1 LNMIPA
7 QGICKFAYC
16 GLYQTGAN
24 NRHQLALG
32 YNPMSPKDAISVA
45 FLTKPSQRLQLF
57 SELKGNFDGQS
68 SHFLAGFRLRFLQG
82 SVTGYMD
89 SAYKCCSTFTTSITE
104 SGIPLK
110 IDWFSM
116 IEFAH
121 PRKKCNF
128 GVGVTVGQ
136 G

>member
-1 LNMIPA
+1 MNLIPA

-24 NRHQLALG
+24 NRHQLAVG

-57 SELKGNFDGQS
+57 SELTGDFNGQS
-68 SHFLAGFRLRFLQG
+68 SRFLAGFRLRFLQG

-89 SAYKCCSTFTTSITE
+89 SAWKCCSTFTTSMPE

-116 IEFAH
+116 IDFAQ

-136 G
+136 